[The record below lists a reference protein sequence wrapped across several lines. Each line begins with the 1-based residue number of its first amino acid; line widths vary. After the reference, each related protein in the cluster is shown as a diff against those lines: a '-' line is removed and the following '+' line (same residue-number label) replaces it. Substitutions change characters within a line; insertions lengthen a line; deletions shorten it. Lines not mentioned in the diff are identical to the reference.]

1 MFQSEESNTHETT
14 SPVSE
19 ENQLSRNESI
29 ESADLPRRTVRQGG
43 TQVFRPTTPPYDP
56 PKRFGVD
63 GKADIISCVKADHGL
78 SSHDRTR
85 EVEGE
90 NGKDHKEH
98 SKGIDLSSTVSYTAL
113 GAAGAPNRNIDLSTS
128 VRGATRSLLLHGPS
142 TEVRSG
148 PSIDLSSTVPKLGGT
163 SRSHSTAVDSTKSTE
178 AGIDLSGTVPD
189 LEGLLALHNS
199 SADKETGPKFE
210 PNKTLLKPER
220 CWNQQSS
227 LADSGPQIDLSET
240 VPYRG
245 GARYLDS
252 SSVGSAEGP
261 SIYLNDT
268 VAQPGKS
275 LTPLDGPGLAKTSG
289 QVAASSFASHSK
301 GDFGHDVPQKRSA
314 KSLPDRESTSSSPAP
329 KVKTEMIDLNFSTKL
344 LGVPHSVVTP
354 FNTSITSPKKPTREM
369 TKSPSEFSTRSSIS
383 PSPRNYAPQS
393 PQTRRI
399 STSPMIGEQ
408 SPSSTISLPNL
419 SLDLSRFNLPPA
431 VRKALAE
438 RYSGKKVPSTTSGQP
453 PDLPDGRRSQPLFTE
468 HRATAEGHVEHGK
481 KLSSLPARLRGRG
494 QRSISLDSP
503 IARRDNLHGEGSSR
517 SLLLERGH
525 IYDTNRFL
533 SRPLRDSGEG
543 HNPTGVSVSD
553 RNPEGLFTG
562 SNNVPTRSVS
572 STNDPMHGNSNEL
585 QSRGLIDLSSTSY
598 LQGISLPLTNQGQLT
613 EATRPTIDNS
623 RSPVRPSVLQSQGL
637 IDLNTTSP
645 DFGAR
650 NAPVESPEA
659 LSVIKRK
666 RVNSL
671 EGSETTSDLGAEKVV
686 KRLKQEDANAQEEP
700 ISYRL
705 GINVQQLLTIERE
718 EQEQL
723 QNLHTVQSSLK
734 SVRAQIQKLC
744 TELDSLSSEE
754 QRITLKMDELRNM
767 RLSILQNACYE
778 RQGQVTRVET
788 VTRESSTSTVDD
800 INKTFPASGGSEKG
814 HSLEYEK
821 KKVENYFSDSTRLSN
836 TLDDNSRSTATY
848 DYHANDTEDEKM
860 SIEVEMDE
868 SMASQGEVCAT
879 EELNTSKST
888 DDPMVSRVS
897 VGTATKFVLKSDSRR
912 STQPREKVQE
922 KLNVASKRSS
932 NWRQSSNEVD
942 FNRGVKNV
950 AQTSRAQIS
959 EKATYKELAERIT
972 ASHQDSDPGSF
983 DGAPE
988 RGSVI
993 APVSCGGAGTQKQN
1007 EPNEGNETRRNLMK
1021 KMKQIHSPDKAPF
1034 RKKGV
1039 SDVNVSKT
1047 LEAGRKKIQSA
1058 KENMKRWKQQEL
1070 AGGMRESND
1079 NQKRKHSSPSSIE
1092 VFEDPPESSVLDE
1105 PGSSPITVSVRDKT
1119 SSRKT
1124 TRELKKSSLFHSGKK
1139 SSKEARK
1146 NKVDKTNWKD
1156 KEKTRQTEVVPAKRR
1171 KIDDTSCSA
1180 SSKEKP
1186 STQGKGQIVSA
1197 AAHTTTIDIGG
1208 SGAEDRS
1215 STEDEIPTRD
1225 VVSTSMRCSRI

>member
-14 SPVSE
+14 GLVSE

-29 ESADLPRRTVRQGG
+29 ESSDLPRRTVRQGG
-43 TQVFRPTTPPYDP
+43 TQIFRPTTPPYDP

-63 GKADIISCVKADHGL
+63 GRADIISGVKADHGL
-78 SSHDRTR
+78 SSHDRKQ

-98 SKGIDLSSTVSYTAL
+98 SKDIDLSTTVSYTAL
-113 GAAGAPNRNIDLSTS
+113 GAAGAPNRNIDLSTT

-142 TEVRSG
+142 TDVRSG
-148 PSIDLSSTVPKLGGT
+148 PSIDLSSTVPKPGLT
-163 SRSHSTAVDSTKSTE
+163 SRSYSTAVDSTKSSE

-189 LEGLLALHNS
+189 LEGLLALHSS

-210 PNKTLLKPER
+210 PSKTLLKHGR
-220 CWNQQSS
+220 SWNQQSS
-227 LADSGPQIDLSET
+227 FADSGPKIDLSET
-240 VPYRG
+240 VPCRG

-252 SSVGSAEGP
+252 SSVGSDEGP
-261 SIYLNDT
+261 SIDLNDT
-268 VAQPGKS
+268 VAQPGRS
-275 LTPLDGPGLAKTSG
+275 VTPLDGTGFANTSVQG
-289 QVAASSFASHSK
+289 AASSFASHSK
-301 GDFGHDVPQKRSA
+301 GDVGRDVTQKTSA
-314 KSLPDRESTSSSPAP
+314 KSLPDRESASSSPAP
-329 KVKTEMIDLNFSTKL
+329 KIKTEMIDLNFSTKL

-354 FNTSITSPKKPTREM
+354 FNTSIPLPKKPTREI
-369 TKSPSEFSTRSSIS
+369 TKSSSEFPTRSSIS

-393 PQTRRI
+393 PQTRRV
-399 STSPMIGEQ
+399 STSPMTGEQ

-438 RYSGKKVPSTTSGQP
+438 RYSGKTVPSTTSGQP
-453 PDLPDGRRSQPLFTE
+453 PDFPDGRRSQPLFTE
-468 HRATAEGHVEHGK
+468 HHATTEGHVEHSK
-481 KLSSLPARLRGRG
+481 KLSPLPARLRGRG
-494 QRSISLDSP
+494 QRSVSLDSP
-503 IARRDNLHGEGSSR
+503 IARRDNLHGDGSSR
-517 SLLLERGH
+517 SLLFERGN

-543 HNPTGVSVSD
+543 HNQTGVSASD
-553 RNPEGLFTG
+553 RYPEGLFTG

-572 STNDPMHGNSNEL
+572 STNDPTHGNSNEL
-585 QSRGLIDLSSTSY
+585 QSRGLIDLSSTTY
-598 LQGISLPLTNQGQLT
+598 LQGISVPLTNQGQLT
-613 EATRPTIDNS
+613 EAIRPTIDNS

-650 NAPVESPEA
+650 NEPVESPEA

-671 EGSETTSDLGAEKVV
+671 EGSETTSNLGAEKVV
-686 KRLKQEDANAQEEP
+686 KRLKQEATAQEEP
-700 ISYRL
+700 ISYRP

-723 QNLHTVQSSLK
+723 QNLHTVQSRLK

-754 QRITLKMDELRNM
+754 QRITLKMGELRNM
-767 RLSILQNACYE
+767 RLSILESACYE
-778 RQGQVTRVET
+778 RQGQMTRIET

-800 INKTFPASGGSEKG
+800 NKAFPASGGSEK
-814 HSLEYEK
+814 SDSVEYER
-821 KKVENYFSDSTRLSN
+821 KKVENYFSDSTQLSN
-836 TLDDNSRSTATY
+836 PLDDTSRSTATY
-848 DYHANDTEDEKM
+848 DYHANEIDESM
-860 SIEVEMDE
+860 STEVEMDE
-868 SMASQGEVCAT
+868 SMTSQGEVFST
-879 EELNTSKST
+879 EALNTSKST
-888 DDPMVSRVS
+888 DDPIVSGVS
-897 VGTATKFVLKSDSRR
+897 IGTATKFVLKCDSRR
-912 STQPREKVQE
+912 GTQPREKVQE

-932 NWRQSSNEVD
+932 NWRQSSNEAH

-950 AQTSRAQIS
+950 AETSRAQIS
-959 EKATYKELAERIT
+959 EKATCKELAERIP
-972 ASHQDSDPGSF
+972 AAHQENDPSRF
-983 DGAPE
+983 DGGSE

-993 APVSCGGAGTQKQN
+993 APVSCGGASTQKQN

-1021 KMKQIHSPDKAPF
+1021 KMKQIHSPDKATF
-1034 RKKGV
+1034 RKKSV

-1047 LEAGRKKIQSA
+1047 LQAGRKKIQSV
-1058 KENMKRWKQQEL
+1058 KENMKRWKEQEL
-1070 AGGMRESND
+1070 AGGMRELND
-1079 NQKRKHSSPSSIE
+1079 NQKRKVSSSLSIE
-1092 VFEDPPESSVLDE
+1092 VFENPPESSGLDE
-1105 PGSSPITVSVRDKT
+1105 PRSSPITVSVRDKT
-1119 SSRKT
+1119 STRKT

-1139 SSKEARK
+1139 NSKEARK

-1156 KEKTRQTEVVPAKRR
+1156 KDKSRQTEVVPAKRR

-1180 SSKEKP
+1180 SSKEKT
-1186 STQGKGQIVSA
+1186 STRGKGQIVSA
-1197 AAHTTTIDIGG
+1197 AAHTTTIDLGG
-1208 SGAEDRS
+1208 SGTEDRN

-1225 VVSTSMRCSRI
+1225 VVSTSYYR